1 MNKQMRYLILAVL
14 TGIIGGLILLNV
26 IDNLILRVI
35 AIAIIVFIIGTVLEM
50 FKPEDEKQMNR

>member
-14 TGIIGGLILLNV
+14 TGIIGGLILPDV